1 MPILWT
7 VHPVSILVFAGLFN
21 DALIFP
27 LDILAVCSKLK
38 VLVFHDDL
46 FGNQVAFSSRAILK
60 FLDKS
65 TSLQTLSMN
74 GVQLVD
80 KVSYQ

>member
-1 MPILWT
+1 MDTIF
-7 VHPVSILVFAGLFN
+7 VGFFKFS
-21 DALIFP
+21 ALFP

-38 VLVFHDDL
+38 VLVFNDDA
-46 FGNQVAFSSRAILK
+46 VSSRAILK

-65 TSLQTLSMN
+65 TSLQTLSMD

-80 KVSYQ
+80 MVSHQ